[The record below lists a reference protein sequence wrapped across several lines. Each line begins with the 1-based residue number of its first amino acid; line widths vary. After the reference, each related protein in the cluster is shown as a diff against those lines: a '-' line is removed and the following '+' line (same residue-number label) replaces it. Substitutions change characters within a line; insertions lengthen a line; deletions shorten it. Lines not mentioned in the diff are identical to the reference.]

1 MKIKKE
7 KSYASKKLSKKRRKR
22 IMTILISGRES

>member
-22 IMTILISGRES
+22 KAKERTKI